1 MSIFTKKTQPATPPA
16 PSLADQLFA
25 ASDKRQ
31 ADRENQL
38 YMAEDYRARAN
49 IAEARAAE
57 AGKEADALTQALAIL
72 ENAGV
77 KL

>member
-1 MSIFTKKTQPATPPA
+1 MSIFKKKVQPTVPPT

-31 ADRENQL
+31 VDRENQL
-38 YMAEDYRARAN
+38 YLAEDYRAK
-49 IAEARAAE
+49 AENADARAAV
-57 AGKEADALTQALAIL
+57 AGKEADALSEALSIL

-77 KL
+77 TL